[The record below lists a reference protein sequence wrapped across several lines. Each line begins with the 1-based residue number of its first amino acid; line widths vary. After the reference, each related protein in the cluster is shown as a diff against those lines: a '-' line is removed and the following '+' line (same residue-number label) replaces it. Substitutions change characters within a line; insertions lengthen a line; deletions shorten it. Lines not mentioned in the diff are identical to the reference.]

1 MSGKGFRS
9 LATILAD
16 TLGDPNQGLTNTL
29 AQHDAALTSIQ
40 AAWAETAPAPLREHC
55 HPVHYQAGQI
65 TVEADSSAWA
75 SRLRQQCDGLL
86 QALCLLDGLP
96 KLVQIRIKVNPQ
108 APVIL
113 PGADSPQG
121 HHKTTANH
129 SLGASP
135 KVRTK
140 PKSRR

>member
-16 TLGDPNQGLTNTL
+16 TLGDPNQGLTSAL
-29 AQHDAALTSIQ
+29 ARHNAVLASIQ
-40 AAWAETAPAPLREHC
+40 AGWAETTPAPLREHC
-55 HPVHYQAGQI
+55 RPIHYQAGQI

-75 SRLRQQCDGLL
+75 SRLRQQSDGLL

-96 KLVQIRIKVNPQ
+96 KLTQIRIKVNPQ
-108 APVIL
+108 APVI
-113 PGADSPQG
+113 PPDTNNPQG

-129 SLGASP
+129 SPGVSP
-135 KVRTK
+135 KTHTK